1 MRVNSSVLKRLDLTS
16 AVESQLKRGIARFPS
31 LIIDACLNKS
41 SSLLTKEISATFE
54 AGTSVSS
61 ETLTMPRK
69 VFGLRPVS
77 VTSIS
82 SRCLYQALVVAIE
95 DGLPEPTRATGN
107 WAKHTSF
114 GFERTGDYAVDVD
127 VASYYEY
134 IDHDRLTSELILR
147 TMDVPVSQ
155 AIQCY
160 LGELQGTTRGL
171 PQMQYASDRLA
182 DAYLS
187 ILDRKLSRSGYSAS
201 RFVDD
206 IRILA
211 NSWEHSNGIIEQA
224 AEGARDLGLILA
236 TGKTSIAKISTLI
249 EQQRKENEFYAT
261 HFAEAR
267 KALTTLI
274 ITESNWYDDNVEVEE
289 IEPEDKE
296 AAQRAVWDIFNDWWL
311 AVSEAGEGGEVGF
324 QETRFVAR
332 NISALHDYNG
342 RLSDDI
348 LKELVFRNPTM
359 LDQVVRYIIARGL
372 KFNGEES
379 YKSLEVLTSM
389 GRQSPWAKLWFLSAI
404 PSVPEWLIPGLE
416 GSLGVWVEKQL
427 DDRHE
432 TVRAEAAWVCAKS
445 SRLPSSKLAELYS
458 IASPISQPALAAC
471 AKKQPGIQKSV
482 ASGIIDD
489 SPLNKA
495 AAKWAEELEEE

>member
-16 AVESQLKRGIARFPS
+16 AVESQLKRGIARFPP
-31 LIIDACLNKS
+31 LIIDICLNKS
-41 SSLLTKEISATFE
+41 ASLLTKEILATFE
-54 AGTSVSS
+54 AGTNVSS

-82 SRCLYQALVVAIE
+82 SRCLYQALVAAIE
-95 DGLPEPTRATGN
+95 EGLPEPTRATGN

-114 GFERTGDYAVDVD
+114 GFESDKNYAVDVD

-134 IDHDRLTSELILR
+134 IDHDRLTDEIILR
-147 TMDVPVSQ
+147 TMDVPISH
-155 AIQCY
+155 AIQSY
-160 LGELQGTTRGL
+160 LGELQGITRGL
-171 PQMQYASDRLA
+171 PQMQHASDRLA

-187 ILDRKLSRSGYSAS
+187 ILDRRLSRSGYAAS

-211 NSWEHSNGIIEQA
+211 DSWEHANGIIEQA

-249 EQQRKENEFYAT
+249 EQKKEEEEFYT
-261 HFAEAR
+261 RHFSKAR
-267 KALTTLI
+267 KALTSLI
-274 ITESNWYDDNVEVEE
+274 ITGGNWYDDNEEVEV

-296 AAQRAVWDIFNDWWL
+296 AAQGAAWSIFTDWRS

-324 QETRFVAR
+324 QEARFVTR
-332 NISALHDYNG
+332 NISALHDYSD

-372 KFNGEES
+372 TFSNEES
-379 YKSLEVLTSM
+379 YKSLEMLVAM
-389 GRQSPWAKLWFLSAI
+389 GRQSPWAKLWFLTAI
-404 PSVPEWLIPGLE
+404 PSVPEWIIPGLE
-416 GSLGVWVEKQL
+416 GALGAWVEKQL

-432 TVRAEAAWVCAKS
+432 TVRAEAAWVCAQS
-445 SRLPSSKLAELYS
+445 SRLSQSRLAELYS

-471 AKKQPGIQKSV
+471 AKKQSGIQRSV

-489 SPLNKA
+489 SPLNKS
-495 AAKWAEELEEE
+495 AAKWAEEVEEE

>member
-1 MRVNSSVLKRLDLTS
+1 MRVNPSVLKRLDLTS
-16 AVESQLKRGIARFPS
+16 TVESQLKRGIARFPS
-31 LIIDACLNKS
+31 LIIDTCLNKS
-41 SSLLTKEISATFE
+41 ASLLTQEILASFE
-54 AGTSVSS
+54 AGNSVFA

-69 VFGLRPVS
+69 IFGLRPVS

-82 SRCLYQALVVAIE
+82 SRCLYQALVAIIE
-95 DGLPEPTRATGN
+95 DGLSEPTRAAGN

-114 GFERTGDYAVDVD
+114 GFERDDDYAVDVD

-134 IDHDRLTSELILR
+134 IDHNRLTDELILR
-147 TMDVPVSQ
+147 TMNVPVSH
-155 AIQCY
+155 AIQSY

-171 PQMQYASDRLA
+171 PQMQHASDRLA
-182 DAYLS
+182 DTYLS
-187 ILDRKLSRSGYSAS
+187 ILDRKLSREGYSAS

-211 NSWEHSNGIIEQA
+211 DNWENANGIIEQA

-249 EQQRKENEFYAT
+249 EQQRKEEEFYST
-261 HFAEAR
+261 HFAKAR
-267 KALTTLI
+267 SALTTLI
-274 ITESNWYDDNVEVEE
+274 VTGGNWYDDDVEVEA
-289 IEPEDKE
+289 IQPEDKK
-296 AAQRAVWDIFNDWWL
+296 AAQKAVWDIFAEWWS
-311 AVSEAGEGGEVGF
+311 AVSEADEGGEVDF
-324 QETRFVAR
+324 QEARFVTR
-332 NISALHDYNG
+332 NISALYDYSD
-342 RLSDDI
+342 RLSGDI

-372 KFNGEES
+372 TFSGEEN
-379 YKSLEVLTSM
+379 YKSLEMLVAM
-389 GRQSPWAKLWFLSAI
+389 GRQSPWAKLWFLTAI
-404 PSVPEWLIPGLE
+404 PSVPEWVIPGLE
-416 GSLGVWVEKQL
+416 GSLAAWVEKQL

-432 TVRAEAAWVCAKS
+432 TVRAEAAWVCARS
-445 SRLPSSKLAELYS
+445 SRLSQARLAELYS

-471 AKKQPGIQKSV
+471 AKKQPGIAKSV

-495 AAKWAEELEEE
+495 AAKWAEEVDEE